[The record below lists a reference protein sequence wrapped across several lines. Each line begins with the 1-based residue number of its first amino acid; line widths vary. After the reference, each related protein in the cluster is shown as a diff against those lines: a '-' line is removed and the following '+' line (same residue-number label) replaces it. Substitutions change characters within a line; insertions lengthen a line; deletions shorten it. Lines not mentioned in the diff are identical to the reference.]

1 MMCKINRKNIKN
13 YFADFQYI
21 TGGGRHFAKNRFFLK
36 KMFYRFVAES
46 LRNGKIRSV
55 FFIVCV

>member
-1 MMCKINRKNIKN
+1 MSKIILLIFSVLR
-13 YFADFQYI
+13 
-21 TGGGRHFAKNRFFLK
+21 GGRRFAKNRFFLK

-55 FFIVCV
+55 FFYRVCK